1 VRRNVDK
8 RSIGFPVTRGADVAD
23 LAVGEIIKNITDDV
37 KLLVRDQMELA
48 KAELMPAAKKGGTGV
63 GLFGVAGYFAL
74 SATILLY
81 ISAALGLYAAGV
93 AGWLSFLIVAVA
105 LLLIAGILAGVGY
118 LIVKRIRPPERTIA
132 QANLATAEVKGA
144 AERALAA
151 ANAPQIEGEVVPP
164 TKAIT

>member
-1 VRRNVDK
+1 M
-8 RSIGFPVTRGADVAD
+8 AD
-23 LAVGEIIKNITDDV
+23 LAIGEIIKNITDDV
-37 KLLVRDQMELA
+37 KLLVQDQIELA
-48 KAELMPAAKKGGTGV
+48 KTELIPAAKNGGTGA

-118 LIVKRIRPPERTIA
+118 LFIRRVKGPERTIA
-132 QANLATAEVKGA
+132 QANLATAEVKDA
-144 AERALAA
+144 AQRALAA
-151 ANAPQIEGEVVPP
+151 ASAPQIEGEVMPP
-164 TKAIT
+164 RRAIT

>member
-1 VRRNVDK
+1 M
-8 RSIGFPVTRGADVAD
+8 AD

-48 KAELMPAAKKGGTGV
+48 KAELVPAAKKGGTGA
-63 GLFGVAGYFAL
+63 GLFGAAGYFAL

-81 ISAALGLYAAGV
+81 VAAAFGLVAAGL
-93 AGWLSFLIVAVA
+93 AAWLAFLIVGVA
-105 LLLIAGILAGVGY
+105 LLLIAGILAGIGY

-132 QANLATAEVKGA
+132 QANLTTTEVKSA

-151 ANAPQIEGEVVPP
+151 ANAPQIEGEVVSP